1 MKNVILMCNVIY
13 IYIEKIFFLW
23 MKKQN
28 MSQMFNHKNL
38 SIFYSSEIIII
49 SCMPTSLTN
58 KNEFFFF
65 FFGKRKR
72 TFKKMICL
80 FIYSLILKKYIYI
93 YIFFYEHIL
102 LNANKIF
109 ELCMKKEGEY

>member
-1 MKNVILMCNVIY
+1 
-13 IYIEKIFFLW
+13 
-23 MKKQN
+23 
-28 MSQMFNHKNL
+28 
-38 SIFYSSEIIII
+38 
-49 SCMPTSLTN
+49 MPTSLTN

-65 FFGKRKR
+65 FGKEKEPLRKW
-72 TFKKMICL
+72 FAYL
-80 FIYSLILKKYIYI
+80 YILWFSRNIYIYI